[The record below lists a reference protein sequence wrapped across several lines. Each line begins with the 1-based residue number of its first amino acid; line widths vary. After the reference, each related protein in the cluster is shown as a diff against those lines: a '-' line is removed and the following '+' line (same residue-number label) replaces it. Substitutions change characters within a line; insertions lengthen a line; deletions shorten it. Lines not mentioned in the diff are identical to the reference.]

1 MTTID
6 LKSRLQ
12 KMYPKA
18 EKIRVR
24 QYPITYKGSM
34 RGYTT
39 ISISGGGYEY
49 RTTKDKILSIVP
61 EPSKTFVDVIN
72 F

>member
-1 MTTID
+1 MTTTD

-12 KMYPKA
+12 EMYPKA

-24 QYPITYKGSM
+24 QYPATYKGSM
-34 RGYTT
+34 RWYTT
-39 ISISGGGYEY
+39 ININGGGYEY